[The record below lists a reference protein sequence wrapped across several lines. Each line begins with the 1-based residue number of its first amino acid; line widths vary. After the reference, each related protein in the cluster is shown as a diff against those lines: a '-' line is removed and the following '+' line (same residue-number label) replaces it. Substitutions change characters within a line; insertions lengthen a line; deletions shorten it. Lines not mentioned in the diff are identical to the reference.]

1 MKKNVQLSLSQND
14 RLEVCN
20 DSRCSR
26 IAIAVAAAILS
37 MSANVNAA
45 DTFIDAVLPSYS
57 HVVES
62 GNPGNI
68 SLKLNSGDTLLIQ
81 PTSSTSQE
89 VSNSVFLIK
98 WKGWATINSLSK

>member
-14 RLEVCN
+14 HFEVCD
-20 DSRCSR
+20 DSRRSR

-68 SLKLNSGDTLLIQ
+68 SLKEALQKPLFPSQIEQNCSVRFFFT
-81 PTSSTSQE
+81 TSK
-89 VSNSVFLIK
+89 NGVFLP
-98 WKGWATINSLSK
+98 SK

>member
-20 DSRCSR
+20 DSRRSR

-57 HVVES
+57 PCKSSKDHSKPRNEVDT
-62 GNPGNI
+62 
-68 SLKLNSGDTLLIQ
+68 SLKS
-81 PTSSTSQE
+81 P
-89 VSNSVFLIK
+89 V
-98 WKGWATINSLSK
+98 